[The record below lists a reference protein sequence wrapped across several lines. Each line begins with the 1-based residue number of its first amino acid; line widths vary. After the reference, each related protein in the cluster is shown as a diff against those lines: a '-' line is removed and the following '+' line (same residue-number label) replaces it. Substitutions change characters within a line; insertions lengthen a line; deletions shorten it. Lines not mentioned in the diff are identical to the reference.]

1 MTAVSRIPSRRAGE
15 AGVDMPV
22 PAASAVRRRL
32 RLLVLIPTLNGG
44 GAERVIVTLL
54 RELDRSA
61 FESTLAVVDLSD
73 ARYRQDVPADVE
85 LVDLGCR
92 RVRSALRPIRD
103 LICRRRPD
111 VVLSTLLH
119 LNLALAL
126 FRPLLPDEPRYIARE
141 SAIISEALRSSRWP
155 RALRWLYR
163 RVYHRFDVVIC
174 QSRYMY
180 DDLVRH
186 CGLPADRGVV
196 INNPLDI
203 ERVRSL
209 AGEAPPSA
217 PWGDGSGP
225 EPLRLVAAG
234 RLSHEKGFDI
244 LLDALALVRSRDVE
258 LAVLGEGPLKEQ
270 LQEQARRLGLQHR
283 VRFLGFQRN
292 PFEHFRRA
300 DVYVLSSRTEGFPNV
315 VLESLACGTP
325 VIALPG
331 PGGTRELLEG
341 QPGCVMVQSMDAQAL
356 ARAIEGFSL
365 QRVAHDAVDRYASGH
380 IVRRFEQVLAGPSW
394 QAEPA

>member
-1 MTAVSRIPSRRAGE
+1 
-15 AGVDMPV
+15 MPV
-22 PAASAVRRRL
+22 AAAAAIAGRRL
-32 RLLVLIPTLNGG
+32 RLLVLIPTLHGG

-54 RELDRSA
+54 RELDRTA
-61 FESTLAVVDLSD
+61 FEPTLAVIDLSG

-103 LICRRRPD
+103 LIRQRRPD

-126 FRPLLPDEPRYIARE
+126 VRPLLPDGPRYVARE

-155 RALRWLYR
+155 RVLQWLYR
-163 RVYHRFDVVIC
+163 RVYPRFDLVIC
-174 QSRYMY
+174 QSRYMHE
-180 DDLVRH
+180 DLVRH
-186 CGLPADRGVV
+186 CGLPPDRGVV
-196 INNPLDI
+196 INNPLDV
-203 ERVRSL
+203 ERVRSM
-209 AGEAPPSA
+209 AGDAAPP
-217 PWGDGSGP
+217 GP
-225 EPLRLVAAG
+225 EFAGSRTGPLRLVAAG

-258 LAVLGEGPLKEQ
+258 LAVLGEGPLKEP
-270 LQEQARRLGLQHR
+270 LQEQACRLGLQHR

-300 DVYVLSSRTEGFPNV
+300 DAYVLSSRTEGFPNV

-331 PGGTRELLEG
+331 PGGTAEILEG
-341 QPGCVMVQSMDAQAL
+341 QPGCVMVQSMEAQAL
-356 ARAIEGFSL
+356 ARAIEGFSPR
-365 QRVAHDAVDRYASGH
+365 RVAHDAVDRYASGP